1 MRKFIENVEAC
12 INEPNEINLDDV
24 KMSIGGA
31 RVEVLNIEYAFIEAK
46 HQIKHLEQ
54 LLKTLGA
61 DVSKTSCT
69 STINLIETTIKHLK
83 G

>member
-1 MRKFIENVEAC
+1 MKRFIENVEAC
-12 INEPNEINLDDV
+12 INEPDEINLDDV

-31 RVEVLNIEYAFIEAK
+31 RVELLNIEYAFIQATQ
-46 HQIKHLEQ
+46 QIKHLEQ

-61 DVSKTSCT
+61 DVSQTSCT